1 MRTYIFNANL
11 FAIRVLRKLSDR
23 LHTAWVI
30 FGILLI
36 FVGLCLTVFATTV
49 QFGRFGFLAIMVGT
63 FACCWCPFP
72 MPELEEEKRLKE
84 LEEAP
89 RPKEEKFQ
97 SKEED
102 VSKQLYDQIQQ
113 ERNLAKS
120 SQPEEKVD

>member
-11 FAIRVLRKLSDR
+11 FVIRVLRKLSDR
-23 LHTAWVI
+23 LHIAWVI

-49 QFGRFGFLAIMVGT
+49 QFGRFGFLAILVGT

-84 LEEAP
+84 LEEESIKDGISTSCMHLPAP
-89 RPKEEKFQ
+89 RAAQ
-97 SKEED
+97 
-102 VSKQLYDQIQQ
+102 VSQLSTATS
-113 ERNLAKS
+113 ELRC
-120 SQPEEKVD
+120 